1 MQLVRNC
8 PKLHAEADAK
18 LSETISRRRVEKG
31 RKGSKGE
38 LIKFPARMAFPGGI
52 YELDR
57 RGVVTAF
64 NPAHP
69 PAPALVGLDFFDAIA
84 PGLSHL
90 RANYTK
96 FLLSKADDYQ
106 AEAGDRT
113 FIFVKVL
120 GSAVVTV
127 NDLPG

>member
-1 MQLVRNC
+1 L
-8 PKLHAEADAK
+8 A
-18 LSETISRRRVEKG
+18 ETISRRQVEKG

-57 RGVVTAF
+57 RGVVTSF
-64 NPAHP
+64 LPAHP

-84 PGLSHL
+84 PGLRRL
-90 RANYTK
+90 RGDYIR
-96 FLLSKADDYQ
+96 FLLSDADDYET
-106 AEAGDRT
+106 AASGRV

-120 GSAVVTV
+120 DSVVVTV
-127 NDLPG
+127 NDLQG